1 MTRSTTHTL
10 AVLVASAGLTGA
22 SNAQVVDIPPGDLPA
37 ESWFTDNPGATINV
51 KSGGAI
57 FPDSGTGAFT
67 FNGATVN
74 IELGGASGFP
84 TSDHFV
90 EDVTYNLDGG
100 ELIRVKFVG
109 GVGTT
114 TLNITDG
121 QTRRGVWLQGNTTCN
136 MSGGDAGLVAG
147 GQAAFIIEDDA
158 KFNLTGGTVDTF
170 ILAIDDATVS
180 VSDGTIEGALQLDD
194 QAVATISGGSI
205 GPLSLIQSVDNV
217 LNITGGTVGR
227 DMVVERGTVNMSGGG
242 VGENSAILNGGGVD
256 PVFNMTGGVLGSSF
270 RAYDG
275 TINISGGLV
284 GDAFRLGRP
293 TGDGSGVTMNLTVKS
308 ALLDGVPMDLSTTPT
323 VVGVRGGVFLSCV
336 LLDDSLVGFHLNED
350 LVFGED
356 RIRAAATLTVALEP
370 CKVDLDGDGELTI
383 FDFLEFQSLFDAGDP
398 LADLDGDGSLTIFD
412 FLVFQSDFAVGC
424 P

>member
-1 MTRSTTHTL
+1 MTLPSIAAL
-10 AVLVASAGLTGA
+10 ALTAGLA
-22 SNAQVVDIPPGDLPA
+22 CSAHAQVIDIPPDSLPA
-37 ESWFTDNPGATINV
+37 ESWFTANPGATVNV
-51 KSGGAI
+51 GSGGSI

-74 IELGGASGFP
+74 IELGGVSGFP
-84 TSDHFV
+84 TIDHFV

-114 TLNITDG
+114 TLNIIDG
-121 QTRRGVWLQGNTTCN
+121 QTRRGVWLQGNTVCN

-158 KFNLTGGTVDTF
+158 EFNMSGGTVDTF

-180 VSDGTIEGALQLDD
+180 ITDGEIEGALQMDD
-194 QAVATISGGSI
+194 RATATISGGSVGRSGFMKTI
-205 GPLSLIQSVDNV
+205 DNR
-217 LNITGGTVGR
+217 LTITGGTIGR
-227 DMVVERGTVNMSGGG
+227 DFVVEKGIVEMSGGAMDT
-242 VGENSAILNGGGVD
+242 NCAILNGSGGVD
-256 PVFNMTGGVLGSSF
+256 PIFNMTGGALGTDF

-284 GDAFRLGRP
+284 GDGFRLGRP

-308 ALLDGVPMDLSTTPT
+308 ATLDGVAMDLTTTPT
-323 VVGVRGGVFLSCV
+323 TVGVRGGVFLSCV
-336 LLDDSLVGFHLNED
+336 MLDDSLVGFHLND
-350 LVFGED
+350 DTVFGED
-356 RIRAAATLTVALEP
+356 RIRAAATLTVALAA
-370 CKVDLDGDGELTI
+370 CKADLDGDGSLSLFDFLEFQNLFDGGDLAADFDGDGVLTI
-383 FDFLEFQSLFDAGDP
+383 FDFLEFQNLFVA
-398 LADLDGDGSLTIFD
+398 
-412 FLVFQSDFAVGC
+412 GC